1 MIRSRVKERKSG
13 LMVGCQKM
21 WLERVR
27 ETFDK
32 MERLLWERER
42 EREREG
48 IIAFLFV
55 DIHGTL
61 PKKINEIAI
70 YFIVSS

>member
-13 LMVGCQKM
+13 LMVDCQKM
-21 WLERVR
+21 WLERVG

-42 EREREG
+42 ERERER
-48 IIAFLFV
+48 V
-55 DIHGTL
+55 
-61 PKKINEIAI
+61 
-70 YFIVSS
+70 

>member
-1 MIRSRVKERKSG
+1 MIRSGVKERESG
-13 LMVGCQKM
+13 LMVDCQKM

-42 EREREG
+42 RGGGG

-55 DIHGTL
+55 YIHGTL